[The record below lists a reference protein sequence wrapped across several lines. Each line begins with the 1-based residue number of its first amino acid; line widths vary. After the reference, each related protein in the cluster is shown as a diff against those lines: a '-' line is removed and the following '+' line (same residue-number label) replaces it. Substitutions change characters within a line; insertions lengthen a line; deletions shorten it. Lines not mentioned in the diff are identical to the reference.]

1 MSEAIH
7 HAVAVLR
14 AGGLVALPT
23 ETVYGLGADAMNP
36 AAVARI
42 FALKGRPAT
51 HPLIVHIGSLAAL
64 DQWAVDIPNA
74 ARRLAEAFWPGPLT
88 LILKRQAQVPD
99 AVTGGQDSV
108 GLRMPAHP
116 LALALLTEFA
126 GGIAAPS
133 ANRYGHVSATTA
145 AHVREEFG
153 TAVDY
158 IVDGGPCQVG
168 IESTIVSFLGDEPMM
183 LRPGS
188 ITSSMLAEV
197 LGRPLF
203 TADGVQSLPRAPGS
217 DAMHYA
223 PQTPAICV
231 TATSLLQ
238 ILEEQQPASVAYLHY
253 SAVEPALAER
263 LITRQLP
270 SQPAAYAQQLYA
282 ALRWAD
288 TLGLSQL
295 LIEAPPPGEAWL
307 AVQDR
312 LSRATGQGRN
322 SGAV

>member
-1 MSEAIH
+1 MSDAIQQ
-7 HAVAVLR
+7 AAAALR

-51 HPLIVHIGSLAAL
+51 HPLIVHIGSVAAL
-64 DQWAVDIPNA
+64 DQWAVKIPDA

-88 LILKRQAQVPD
+88 LILQRQTQVLD

-116 LALALLTEFA
+116 LALALLTEFG

-153 TAVDY
+153 TAVDF
-158 IVDGGPCQVG
+158 ILDGGPCHVG
-168 IESTIVSFLGDEPMM
+168 IESTIVSFLGDEPIM

-188 ITSSMLAEV
+188 ITSSTLAEV

-203 TADGVQSLPRAPGS
+203 AADGVQSLPRAPGS
-217 DAMHYA
+217 DAAHYA
-223 PQTPAICV
+223 PLTPAICV
-231 TATSLLQ
+231 TATGLAQ
-238 ILEEQQPASVAYLHY
+238 RVAQQQPASVAYLHY
-253 SAVEPALAER
+253 SDLAPALAER
-263 LITRQLP
+263 LITRRL
-270 SQPAAYAQQLYA
+270 SAEPAAYAQQLYA

-295 LIEAPPPGEAWL
+295 LIETPPAGEEWL

-312 LSRATGQGRN
+312 LSRATGQG
-322 SGAV
+322 